1 MDLVKYLEDIIADE
15 MSRKFDLDNFN
26 DEIWLQFGGDKGG
39 NSMKFQME
47 VLNAENMGSV
57 YNVMPYCIYEGAD
70 NYLNLAH
77 VHFPYMSMYLAM
89 QDPNFRLKGK
99 AVKSFWEGILNI
111 CTPV

>member
-1 MDLVKYLEDIIADE
+1 
-15 MSRKFDLDNFN
+15 
-26 DEIWLQFGGDKGG
+26 
-39 NSMKFQME
+39 MKFHVE

-89 QDPNFRLKGK
+89 QDPNFRLKG
-99 AVKSFWEGILNI
+99 
-111 CTPV
+111 